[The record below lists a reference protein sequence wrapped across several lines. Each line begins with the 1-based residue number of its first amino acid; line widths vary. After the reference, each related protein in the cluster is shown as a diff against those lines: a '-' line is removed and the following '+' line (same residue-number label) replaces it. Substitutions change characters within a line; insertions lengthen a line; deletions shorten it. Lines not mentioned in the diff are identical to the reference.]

1 MICWTSDGAIG
12 GSKPWDPHQ
21 GIEAAIRL
29 LSHRTQHVSFDR
41 DFKFRGEILGRPPA
55 LNQIFLNLFDNA
67 LRAAGEGGRVRIAS
81 RPDREGVEIIVADS
95 GPGIPP
101 DLAQRIFDPV
111 LHHPRNRRGD
121 RPRAPFQPPSRVRS
135 RRFLGSDQCTWVG
148 RLLQAVAP
156 GAPSGDDSNVNAPP
170 PLPNIPHSAVLYVDD
185 DARNLHAFRLG
196 FKNRFRVVTAGSGRE
211 ALEILARE
219 PVAVLLADQR
229 MPEMSGSELC
239 ATVKQRFPDVIRM
252 ILTAYSD
259 IGSVVEA
266 INGGQVSRYFIKP
279 WREEELTD
287 AIRAGIDAF
296 QLVTVTRD
304 LQIRL
309 LQQEQQSTTTYLLG
323 RILHEVVS
331 PAIGIRDNLGFVV
344 DGVTQLARMAAAS
357 DPDVPR
363 VASDLVP
370 ALTDAH
376 ESAIDLV
383 GRIEQF
389 RQGEAPLPSSGGGT
403 SLDRAIQTAAGI
415 VRARISERAR
425 LTLDTSHKAF
435 VRGEPTQLTQV
446 IVNLL
451 LNAYEAIEPG
461 APEKN
466 QISVTT
472 LAKADRCGFVVED
485 TGRGIPDEVAARIFE
500 PFFSTKKGGANTGPR
515 PAHRPRDCR
524 AAGRQDR
531 ARLAPAAAPASTS
544 SCRARV
550 ERAGTPSA
558 RALAR
563 SLQIGGQTDP
573 LVDQRLGDQ
582 VGDLDGAGLLEV
594 GVVFAKEAADGARL
608 EGRRRVRARQGAESQ
623 RGVEGDA
630 QLLEVDHGD
639 VVLGAAWVVAVVN
652 VPRVGV
658 ALLPLQAMELTGV
671 TKIGLAPRS
680 LAAWAIIP

>member
-1 MICWTSDGAIG
+1 M
-12 GSKPWDPHQ
+12 
-21 GIEAAIRL
+21 L
-29 LSHRTQHVSFDR
+29 LS
-41 DFKFRGEILGRPPA
+41 
-55 LNQIFLNLFDNA
+55 
-67 LRAAGEGGRVRIAS
+67 
-81 RPDREGVEIIVADS
+81 
-95 GPGIPP
+95 
-101 DLAQRIFDPV
+101 
-111 LHHPRNRRGD
+111 
-121 RPRAPFQPPSRVRS
+121 
-135 RRFLGSDQCTWVG
+135 
-148 RLLQAVAP
+148 
-156 GAPSGDDSNVNAPP
+156 
-170 PLPNIPHSAVLYVDD
+170 
-185 DARNLHAFRLG
+185 
-196 FKNRFRVVTAGSGRE
+196 
-211 ALEILARE
+211 
-219 PVAVLLADQR
+219 DQR

-279 WREEELTD
+279 WREEELAD

-389 RQGEAPLPSSGGGT
+389 RQGEAPLPSSDGGT

-425 LTLDTSHKAF
+425 LILDTSHKAF

-466 QISVTT
+466 QITRDD
-472 LAKADRCGFVVED
+472 AGQ
-485 TGRGIPDEVAARIFE
+485 GRSLRLRRRG
-500 PFFSTKKGGANTGPR
+500 
-515 PAHRPRDCR
+515 HRPRHPRRGGGAHLRAVLLDQEGRREHRPR
-524 AAGRQDR
+524 AADRPRDRRAPGRHDR
-531 ARLAPAAAPASTS
+531 ARSRQPRHPLLRRAPPRGL
-544 SCRARV
+544 SC
-550 ERAGTPSA
+550 
-558 RALAR
+558 
-563 SLQIGGQTDP
+563 
-573 LVDQRLGDQ
+573 
-582 VGDLDGAGLLEV
+582 
-594 GVVFAKEAADGARL
+594 
-608 EGRRRVRARQGAESQ
+608 
-623 RGVEGDA
+623 
-630 QLLEVDHGD
+630 
-639 VVLGAAWVVAVVN
+639 
-652 VPRVGV
+652 
-658 ALLPLQAMELTGV
+658 
-671 TKIGLAPRS
+671 APRLS
-680 LAAWAIIP
+680 AASGPVHFR

>member
-1 MICWTSDGAIG
+1 
-12 GSKPWDPHQ
+12 
-21 GIEAAIRL
+21 
-29 LSHRTQHVSFDR
+29 VSAT
-41 DFKFRGEILGRPPA
+41 L
-55 LNQIFLNLFDNA
+55 
-67 LRAAGEGGRVRIAS
+67 
-81 RPDREGVEIIVADS
+81 
-95 GPGIPP
+95 
-101 DLAQRIFDPV
+101 
-111 LHHPRNRRGD
+111 
-121 RPRAPFQPPSRVRS
+121 
-135 RRFLGSDQCTWVG
+135 
-148 RLLQAVAP
+148 
-156 GAPSGDDSNVNAPP
+156 PP
-170 PLPNIPHSAVLYVDD
+170 PGVNLPSLPHSAVLYVDD

-196 FKNRFRVVTAGSGRE
+196 FKNRFRVVTASSGRE
-211 ALEILARE
+211 ALEVLARE
-219 PVAVLLADQR
+219 PVAVLLSDQR

-279 WREEELTD
+279 WREEELAD

-376 ESAIDLV
+376 DSAIDLV

-389 RQGEAPLPSSGGGT
+389 RQGEAPLASHDGGT

-415 VRARISERAR
+415 VRPRISERAR
-425 LTLDTSHKAF
+425 LILDTSHKAF

-466 QISVTT
+466 QITVTT
-472 LAKADRCGFVVED
+472 LVKADRCGFVVED
-485 TGRGIPDEVAARIFE
+485 TGRGIPEEVAARIFE
-500 PFFSTKKGGANTGPR
+500 PFFSTKKGGANTGLGLPIVHEIIER
-515 PAHRPRDCR
+515 L
-524 AAGRQDR
+524 GGTIELDR
-531 ARLAPAAAPASTS
+531 ASRGT
-544 SCRARV
+544 RFYV
-550 ERAGTPSA
+550 ELPRAG
-558 RALAR
+558 
-563 SLQIGGQTDP
+563 
-573 LVDQRLGDQ
+573 
-582 VGDLDGAGLLEV
+582 
-594 GVVFAKEAADGARL
+594 
-608 EGRRRVRARQGAESQ
+608 
-623 RGVEGDA
+623 
-630 QLLEVDHGD
+630 
-639 VVLGAAWVVAVVN
+639 
-652 VPRVGV
+652 
-658 ALLPLQAMELTGV
+658 
-671 TKIGLAPRS
+671 
-680 LAAWAIIP
+680 